1 MDREELTEIEKK
13 IAMYYDGYTPLG
25 VDRPK
30 TLADIEFDKE
40 LDEYLATQQEKYRK
54 EKQEKKQNRE
64 TKNG

>member
-13 IAMYYDGYTPLG
+13 ITMYYDGYTPLG

-30 TLADIEFDKE
+30 TLADIEFDKK
-40 LDEYLATQQEKYRK
+40 LNAAIAAQQEKYRK